1 MTIKTKKVDVV
12 DHYHGTKV
20 ADPYRWL
27 EDPNSEETK
36 AWVKAQNKQTQDYL
50 GTFDGRDQIKRRMT
64 ELMDYP
70 KYSVPTK
77 EGDYYYFHYNDGLQ
91 NQPVFYR
98 SKGLA
103 VTDKEVV
110 LDPNTMSDKGTAA
123 LTNIKFSQDGSKL
136 AYGVSVDG
144 SDWQTIRIR
153 DLVSGEDYPEE
164 LRWCKFSGIAWPR
177 DWSSDVCSSDLEQS
191 SEAETGS
198 NFHNK
203 VYYHRLGTPQLEDEL
218 VFELPE
224 KKELS
229 FTPVM
234 SNDNRYVL
242 LLVNNG
248 TEPKTGIY
256 YRELKSDRPFTTL
269 IKEREDYYDFLGND
283 GERFYLYTNYEAP
296 RGRVVAIDLGSPMK
310 KDWQEIVPE
319 QDDTMLRI
327 LMVHHQLIVG
337 TLHNASE
344 RLAIYDLDGK
354 KVQSLSLPGL
364 ISLTDVTGKK
374 ESDEMLLGY
383 TSYLSPNRLL
393 RYDFKTGELEPIF
406 EDVNVPNVG
415 DDFETEQIFF
425 KSKDG
430 TQVPMF
436 ITHKKDIKLDGNN
449 PVMLYGYG
457 GYNISMTPGYS
468 PAHQLWL
475 EAGGVYAEVRSE
487 ERRVG

>member
-1 MTIKTKKVDVV
+1 
-12 DHYHGTKV
+12 
-20 ADPYRWL
+20 
-27 EDPNSEETK
+27 
-36 AWVKAQNKQTQDYL
+36 
-50 GTFDGRDQIKRRMT
+50 
-64 ELMDYP
+64 
-70 KYSVPTK
+70 
-77 EGDYYYFHYNDGLQ
+77 
-91 NQPVFYR
+91 
-98 SKGLA
+98 
-103 VTDKEVV
+103 
-110 LDPNTMSDKGTAA
+110 
-123 LTNIKFSQDGSKL
+123 KFSQDGSKL
-136 AYGVSVDG
+136 AYGVSMDG
-144 SDWQTIRIR
+144 SDWQTVRIR

-164 LRWCKFSGIAWPR
+164 LKWCKFSGIAWTEDEQGFFYSRYP
-177 DWSSDVCSSDLEQS
+177 EQS

-475 EAGGVYAEVRSE
+475 EAGGVYVEVNLRGGGEFGEEWHLDGILDKKQNVFDDFIGAAEWLIDEGYTRPERLAIMGGSNGGLLVGACMTQRPELYGAALCLVPVTDMLRFHKFTVGRFWTTEFGNAE
-487 ERRVG
+487 EHADHFKFMYEYSPL